1 MTYTKSRHYKGDS
14 TTLVSSRIQIN
25 HIEFCEEH
33 GFVFNRWVNSAL
45 DTLVHEL
52 QCDYNVEKARYW
64 LHNSGGLFTGYE
76 QDYRGSQPKMI
87 RIKSL
92 NVEYLKFNQ
101 YKLNTAI
108 NLALERWEDYFRKG
122 KVADWL
128 ILKITKKGELDKFK
142 PSEATKQGEGDNHT
156 TIVRDVAYKPENCGN
171 CYFFCKKTKNQT
183 EAPCGH
189 PSKHH
194 IWVRYA
200 AFCPYYMSV
209 EKGLELGYMKA
220 CKVEPNKQM

>member
-1 MTYTKSRHYKGDS
+1 MTYTKSRHYKGNS

-52 QCDYNVEKARYW
+52 QVDYNVENARYW
-64 LHNSGGLFTGYE
+64 LTCSGGLFTGYE

-87 RIKSL
+87 RIKSM

-142 PSEATKQGEGDNHT
+142 PSEATKQGEGDNDT
-156 TIVRDVAYKPENCGN
+156 PKEIIAAYEPKTCEK
-171 CYFFCKKTKNQT
+171 CYFFCKKTKGQA

-189 PSKHH
+189 PTKHH
-194 IWVRYA
+194 TWVRYTSS
-200 AFCPYYMSV
+200 CNYWMSV
-209 EKGLELGYMKA
+209 DIGLALGYMEA